1 MDISSNVVNSSIS
14 LYLFMS
20 MLHVKK
26 RLDEI
31 DCFNI
36 HIKKK
41 GGGKLIMIIISV
53 MVVIN
58 KMGEFAYNT

>member
-41 GGGKLIMIIISV
+41 GGG
-53 MVVIN
+53 
-58 KMGEFAYNT
+58 EAYNDNNQRNGNK